1 MFGFAPLS
9 AFPISA
15 FPATGFISSGVVGT
29 GALGT
34 LSTQVSVNFTGV
46 VGTGA
51 TGTLAAGPGAVVT
64 ITLAGVRGLGAIH
77 SCFRRWSQVDT
88 TGC

>member
-29 GALGT
+29 GRLGT
-34 LSTQVSVNFTGV
+34 LTTTTSFNLTGV
-46 VGTGA
+46 VGTGRVA
-51 TGTLAAGPGAVVT
+51 NIAAGKDAVIY
-64 ITLAGVRGLGAIH
+64 ITLSGVRGLGAIH
-77 SCFRRWSQVDT
+77 SCFRRWSQIDT
-88 TGC
+88 SGC